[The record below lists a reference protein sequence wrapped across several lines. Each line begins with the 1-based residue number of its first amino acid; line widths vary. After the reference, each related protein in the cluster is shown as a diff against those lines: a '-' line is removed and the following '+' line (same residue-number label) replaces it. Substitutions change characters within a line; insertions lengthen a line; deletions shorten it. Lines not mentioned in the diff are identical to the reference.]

1 MKNILLSAVVLL
13 IAATSNSASAK
24 EVQKLKH
31 VVISFS
37 ENDAESRLPASVE
50 EKAVVEAQARHV
62 AKDRSLDEAIE
73 NLF

>member
-1 MKNILLSAVVLL
+1 VKNILLSAVVLM

-37 ENDAESRLPASVE
+37 ENDAKSRLPASVE
-50 EKAVVEAQARHV
+50 EKAVIEAQARHV